1 MEAWSFGL
9 NENEEVR
16 VTYFAYTSI
25 AAKECVMMYGRVLFS
40 DTTEEEE
47 EEEKNYSTFAVLKRR
62 SCQFSDVLLLPTRA

>member
-9 NENEEVR
+9 NENEEVM

-25 AAKECVMMYGRVLFS
+25 AAKECVMMCGRVLFS

-47 EEEKNYSTFAVLKRR
+47 EEEEEEEKEEEEELQHLCRTKAPK
-62 SCQFSDVLLLPTRA
+62 LPV